1 MGLVTYGQGQGEA
14 PGPGFLMISSCD
26 FAGLQGFTKNVWL
39 LLCVA
44 SSPQNL
50 ACPLLRPE
58 AEGEHSEQ
66 AILVGPE
73 VVFRLLSVFP
83 TVHLGHVASQGT

>member
-1 MGLVTYGQGQGEA
+1 M
-14 PGPGFLMISSCD
+14 S
-26 FAGLQGFTKNVWL
+26 QGFTKNVWL

-66 AILVGPE
+66 AILVVPE

-83 TVHLGHVASQGT
+83 AVHLGHVASQGT